1 MAASSWFT
9 PITRVFAHRNYALYM
24 GGMTPN
30 LITIWMQRVGVGW
43 LAWEMTKSPTWLGVI
58 AAADLMPM
66 LLLAPIAGAMTDRY
80 IPLTLQKITQVLSVL
95 HALALAVFLFAG
107 WMNIGILFGL
117 TLFLGL
123 THTLA
128 STARHA
134 IVPATVPR
142 AEFATAVAVDS
153 ALFNA
158 SRFIGPAI
166 AGIVILQVG
175 VGGTFAANVV
185 GNLIFLGSMF
195 FMDLEP
201 PVREKKAGRNILR
214 DVGESFSYVRNHAG
228 IGPILFFMTLISV
241 FIRPVQDMLPGFAGA
256 VFDSGAVGLAWLTSG
271 MGVGATMSATWI
283 ALRGRVSGLTS
294 MVLFG
299 FLGLSLSTLG
309 LVPTNY
315 LWVAIIFAVFSG
327 FSLNAMSTGTQAL
340 VQYAVDDSKRG
351 RVMGLYTLIYR
362 GTPALGAL
370 GTGLLAE
377 CLGLRLTFA
386 VAGGICLVMWFST
399 LSRRSTMTAALEAEH
414 S

>member
-1 MAASSWFT
+1 M
-9 PITRVFAHRNYALYM
+9 
-24 GGMTPN
+24 
-30 LITIWMQRVGVGW
+30 
-43 LAWEMTKSPTWLGVI
+43 
-58 AAADLMPM
+58 
-66 LLLAPIAGAMTDRY
+66 
-80 IPLTLQKITQVLSVL
+80 
-95 HALALAVFLFAG
+95 
-107 WMNIGILFGL
+107 
-117 TLFLGL
+117 
-123 THTLA
+123 
-128 STARHA
+128 
-134 IVPATVPR
+134 
-142 AEFATAVAVDS
+142 
-153 ALFNA
+153 
-158 SRFIGPAI
+158 
-166 AGIVILQVG
+166 
-175 VGGTFAANVV
+175 
-185 GNLIFLGSMF
+185 
-195 FMDLEP
+195 
-201 PVREKKAGRNILR
+201 REKKAGRNILR

-309 LVPTNY
+309 LVATNY

-377 CLGLRLTFA
+377 SLGLRLTFA